1 MKAISTTLQRH
12 TQGNNEIQNITDDL
26 QRIVRESGVRTGQL
40 AAMVIG
46 STASLSTIEFEPGL
60 VQHDIAAALEKL
72 APQNGR
78 YEHEN
83 TWQDDNGHSHV
94 RACLVGP
101 SLTLPVV
108 DGAIPLG
115 TWQQAVLIDFDTRS
129 RTRQIAVTIV
139 GE

>member
-46 STASLSTIEFEPGL
+46 STASLSTLEFEPGL